1 MCVKNQWRDWKFCL
15 PTPAENIRAVA
26 RTTSF
31 VKLCVLLHCALAS
44 GVVYCNRS
52 CLCVC
57 VFVTGGRAG
66 GRCPNLTT
74 ASARAVF
81 ASLWALFSL
90 LLRFCH
96 FAATKGPL
104 FSPPLCGVR
113 GGCRFAPVQKSDDR
127 TRFCPLLPVADRRNQ
142 GRVPGKLAPAEAAL
156 QWRRSVVKWE
166 M

>member
-57 VFVTGGRAG
+57 VCVCNGRAG
-66 GRCPNLTT
+66 GVRTLLQP
-74 ASARAVF
+74 ARAQCLRLSERFFHCCCVF
-81 ASLWALFSL
+81 VISQRQRAPFSL
-90 LLRFCH
+90 PRFVH
-96 FAATKGPL
+96 
-104 FSPPLCGVR
+104 GVR

-156 QWRRSVVKWE
+156 QWRRSVVK
-166 M
+166 